1 MKQLK
6 NYYLPVLPP
15 HGVGVAGNT
24 LMSATVHGR
33 LICTANL
40 TLCPIVKT
48 QQTSSCAPLSRQQ
61 ISLVPQLLGTANLA
75 PRPTVRRSKP
85 RPVHH
90 CQDNKS
96 HSCSTVGHSKP
107 RTTLHCQAQQISSCA
122 ALSVMM
128 PESIRRMRYSG
139 TAWQVCHAS
148 HYLVKISFLFL

>member
-24 LMSATVHGR
+24 LMSGTVHG
-33 LICTANL
+33 ICTANL
-40 TLCPIVKT
+40 ALCTTVKT
-48 QQTSSCAPLSRQQ
+48 TNLACAP
-61 ISLVPQLLGTANLA
+61 LLGTANLA
-75 PRPTVRRSKP
+75 PRPTIRRSKP

-96 HSCSTVGHSKP
+96 CLCPNVGHSKP
-107 RTTLHCQAQQISSCA
+107 RTTPHCQAQQISPCA

-128 PESIRRMRYSG
+128 PEFIRRMRYSG